1 LERQVHFVTL
11 FKAVSKFIGDDAA
24 KTIASP
30 YTLTTREEL
39 RGLAVGAGFRHISV
53 RFQQRTIREVQD
65 IAQFTNGLLQ
75 ATPVASQFL
84 ALSQDQR
91 LTLASFVAHQLADD
105 VDDAGMAVPQENHF
119 LFAIR

>member
-1 LERQVHFVTL
+1 LVQ
-11 FKAVSKFIGDDAA
+11 
-24 KTIASP
+24 ASDTSAFALSNAP
-30 YTLTTREEL
+30 YEE
-39 RGLAVGAGFRHISV
+39 V
-53 RFQQRTIREVQD
+53 ED

-91 LTLASFVAHQLADD
+91 LTLASFVAGQLAGY